1 MSDHRPCAVIPL
13 YDNGGTIA
21 DVVREVRA
29 HVRDVIVVD
38 DGSRDRGADTLEPGD
53 GLVVLRHDLNR
64 GKGAAVKTGIAHAQ
78 AQSFSHVVQLD
89 ADAQHDS
96 ADIPRFLRASRC
108 APDAIIAGE
117 RLCTDPVP
125 GSATFGRAFGVF
137 WYRLE
142 TGGHPLTDTQCGY
155 RVYPLPMF
163 DRVRVRGDRM
173 DFDVEVLVRAVW
185 AGVEVRGLPT
195 RVRYFPPEER
205 VSGFQPLRDNLR
217 FSWLHFWMTNAF
229 ALLSAGRWLGRL
241 WRRLRG
247 RP

>member
-13 YDNGGTIA
+13 YDNGGTISE
-21 DVVREVRA
+21 VVRRVRA
-29 HVRDVIVVD
+29 HVEDVIVVD
-38 DGSRDRGADTLEPGD
+38 DGSCDHGADTVDQGD
-53 GLVVLRHDLNR
+53 GVVVLRHERNR
-64 GKGAAVKTGIAHAQ
+64 GKGAAVKTGLARAREL
-78 AQSFSHVVQLD
+78 SFTHVVQLD
-89 ADAQHDS
+89 ADGQHDPG
-96 ADIPRFLRASRC
+96 DIPRFLEASRC
-108 APDAIIAGE
+108 APAAVISGE

-125 GSATFGRAFGVF
+125 GSATFGRHFGVF

-155 RVYPLPMF
+155 RVYPLAMF

-185 AGVEVRGLPT
+185 AGVDVRGLPT
-195 RVRYFPPEER
+195 LVRYFPPEER

-217 FSWLHFWMTNAF
+217 FSLLHFWMTNAF
-229 ALLSAGRWLGRL
+229 VLLSVGRWLGRL